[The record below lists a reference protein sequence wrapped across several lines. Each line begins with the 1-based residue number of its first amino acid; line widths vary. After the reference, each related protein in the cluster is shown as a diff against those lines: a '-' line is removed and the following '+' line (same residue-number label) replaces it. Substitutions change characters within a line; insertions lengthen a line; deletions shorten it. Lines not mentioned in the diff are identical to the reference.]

1 MGVIMMM
8 KWIWSAMITLSV
20 IIGIADGR
28 INEVSTAAL
37 TGAADAVA
45 LFLILLGTICMWSG
59 LMKIAEAAGI
69 TEVIAKLLSPITK
82 RLFPDLKPDSE
93 GMQAITMNM
102 TANFLGLGNAA
113 TPLGL
118 RAMKIMA
125 ETSPKKDTATNS
137 MAMFIV
143 INTAS
148 LQLIPTTIAA
158 IRINNGSKS
167 PFDILPCIWLAS
179 IVTVVTGVVL
189 AKIMSKKSGVK

>member
-125 ETSPKKDTATNS
+125 ESSQKKDTATNS

-189 AKIMSKKSGVK
+189 AKIMSRKSGVK

>member
-1 MGVIMMM
+1 MMM

-69 TEVIAKLLSPITK
+69 TAIIAKLLSPITK

-125 ETSPKKDTATNS
+125 ESSPKKDTATNS

-189 AKIMSKKSGVK
+189 AKIMSKKNGVK